1 MSTPTT
7 LLPFQPASMSTAQ
20 LAAVSFLARYSG
32 RTHRLDAFPL
42 REWFAWCERNG
53 LDPLVGVQRAHVEL
67 YIRSL
72 GERQGT
78 AGRSTRATL
87 WACRGMS
94 GEHALNAFESLHI
107 HHHPRPLTWGT
118 AEQGPCRGPPG
129 ARATRGAEHR

>member
-53 LDPLVGVQRAHVEL
+53 LDPLVGVQRVHVEL
-67 YIRSL
+67 HIRSL
-72 GERQGT
+72 GER
-78 AGRSTRATL
+78 
-87 WACRGMS
+87 
-94 GEHALNAFESLHI
+94 
-107 HHHPRPLTWGT
+107 
-118 AEQGPCRGPPG
+118 GPMDSIDVPCMKV
-129 ARATRGAEHR
+129 ADDDVEELIDV